1 MISQSQPI
9 LAKSA
14 TEGASEHAHLRQHL
28 TDVFESAREVLRAS
42 GSDQLNAMGLP
53 FDQWGERFR
62 RTVLLAA
69 AIHDLGKAN
78 NQFQSMIQGIS
89 VSQTIRHEWISV
101 WIAEQPNV
109 KEWLL
114 PAVDGCEKSWR
125 AAMAAVAGHHPKHLR
140 CSPQTADFVKA
151 CEPLEVLTSH
161 DSFAECLVEI
171 QSLLNLSD
179 PPTEIESVVLGGA
192 EDHARPRL
200 FIEKVETWT
209 ESLSAQNTSDRCWSK
224 FCACVK
230 ACVVASDVAGSA
242 LWEHITTQSGRHAWI
257 AETLARRPSTTQLD
271 SIVANRLGN
280 HEPRRFQTE
289 IADSPAD
296 VTLVEAGCGSGKT
309 VAAYMWAANQH
320 AGRRLWFCY
329 PTTGTAS
336 SGFQNYLLEA
346 ESNNAGKLRVVDGA
360 DLFHS
365 RTHYDKLQM
374 LSTNEAEERLDDAS
388 IRVESLKA
396 WDTKIVA
403 CTVDSLL
410 LILQNQRRGLYA
422 WPAISQ
428 SVIVFDEVHSYDD
441 VLFGNLL
448 TFLQQLPGIPVLLMT
463 ASLPIARREAIEKLT
478 TRVGRSFHSIA
489 GPEDLEML
497 PRYLHHQVDTST
509 TSEDAFKIARK
520 EFDDNGRVLWISN
533 TVERTRKV
541 GIELSDCNSIV
552 YHSRFIYKDRVE
564 RHNEVT
570 ALFDSDSAGL
580 SSTSQVAEM
589 SLDLKHATLL
599 ITELAPI
606 PALIQRLG
614 RLNRAAHPDQPADK
628 RTPKSFIVIE
638 PRDSKDE
645 IVSLPYTD
653 EELELARAWLASLG
667 QKPLSQSDLVDAWRA
682 IDKTARVRAVPSG
695 WLTGGMETPVDSI
708 REAGYGV
715 TVIREADLKDS
726 QSAGSVV
733 QYTLPMNYP
742 RADNWS
748 LPFRR
753 AGFPV
758 ASDSAID
765 YCPQTGAVWSTFVI
779 I

>member
-1 MISQSQPI
+1 MAPARI
-9 LAKSA
+9 LAKSSTA
-14 TEGASEHAHLRQHL
+14 TETLHAELSQHL
-28 TDVFESAREVLRAS
+28 KDVFESAFQVVHSS
-42 GSDQLNAMGLP
+42 GSDQLAAMGLGIEEW
-53 FDQWGERFR
+53 QERFR

-78 NQFQSMIQGIS
+78 NQFQGMIHGES
-89 VSQTIRHEWISV
+89 ASQIIRHEWVSV
-101 WIAEQPNV
+101 WIANQP
-109 KEWLL
+109 KMKDWLL
-114 PAVDGCEKSWR
+114 PAVDGCESCWHV
-125 AAMAAVAGHHPKHLR
+125 AMAAVAGHHPKHLR
-140 CSPQTADFVKA
+140 CSPQSRDFEKA
-151 CEPLEVLTSH
+151 SESLEVMTWH
-161 DSFAECLVEI
+161 EGFKECLIEI
-171 QSLLNLSD
+171 QSLLGLAN
-179 PPTEIESVVLGGA
+179 PPTEIDSIVVGGA
-192 EDHARPRL
+192 NDHAGPRR
-200 FIEKVETWT
+200 FVGMVENGTDDLK
-209 ESLSAQNTSDRCWSK
+209 EQCRSDQSWKR

-242 LWEHITTQSGRHAWI
+242 LWEHIETASGRHDWI
-257 AETLARRPSTTQLD
+257 ADTLTRRPSTEQLD
-271 SIVANRLGN
+271 SIVANRLGK
-280 HEPRRFQTE
+280 HQPRKFQTD
-289 IADSPAD
+289 IADSSAD

-309 VAAYMWAANQH
+309 VAAYMWAAKQH

-346 ESNNAGKLRVVDGA
+346 ESNENGKLRVVDGA

-374 LSTNEAEERLDDAS
+374 LSTSELDERIDDAS
-388 IRVESLKA
+388 VRVESLKA

-428 SVIVFDEVHSYDD
+428 SAIVFDEVHSYDD
-441 VLFGNLL
+441 ILFGNLL
-448 TFLQQLPGIPVLLMT
+448 TFLQELPGIPVMLMT
-463 ASLPIARREAIEKLT
+463 ASLPLARRQAIEKFT
-478 TRVGRSFHSIA
+478 TRVNRTFHAIA
-489 GPEDLEML
+489 GPEDLESL
-497 PRYLHHQVDTST
+497 SRYQQYADDTST
-509 TSEDAFKIARK
+509 TVEDAYEMARE
-520 EFDDNGRVLWISN
+520 EFDNNGRVLWISN
-533 TVERTRKV
+533 TVERTRQV

-552 YHSRFIYKDRVE
+552 YHSRFVYKDRVE

-570 ALFDSDSAGL
+570 KLFDSDSAGF

-599 ITELAPI
+599 VTELAPI

-628 RTPKSFIVIE
+628 RTPKRFVVIE
-638 PRDSKDE
+638 PRDSRDE
-645 IVSLPYTD
+645 IMSLPYTD
-653 EELELARAWLASLG
+653 EDLELARAWLASLG
-667 QKPLSQSDLVDAWRA
+667 REPLSQSDLVDAWRA
-682 IDKTARVRAVPSG
+682 IDKTTKVKAVKSG

-715 TVIREADLKDS
+715 TVIRESDLPNSQAD
-726 QSAGSVV
+726 GSVV

-742 RADNWS
+742 RADNWR

-753 AGFPV
+753 AGFPI

-765 YCPQTGAVWSTFVI
+765 YCPRTGAVWSTFVI